1 MFLRVDIDHPYPGQ
15 FQNYISI
22 LLRLS
27 AHKRSRFK
35 NYLEDSK
42 NLCKL
47 LNQYNATATWFPTIL
62 VIPDKELLSLL
73 DKGTHEIG
81 CQFIWHKSEIVRLE
95 RELGRKIRLY
105 VIHGTGTPINKLIWR
120 RLRPPAIKSK
130 EIVSVG
136 FDINFDKLCYRHSPT
151 EILEMFKK
159 SSPKTIVATHPLYMN
174 HQSILSK
181 KGPTLEALSLLLK
194 NGITFEKITFDG

>member
-22 LLRLS
+22 LLGLS
-27 AHKRSRFK
+27 AHKRLRFK

-62 VIPDKELLSLL
+62 VIPDEELLSLL
-73 DKGTHEIG
+73 DKGKHEIG
-81 CQFIWHKSEIVRLE
+81 CQFIWHKSEMVRLE

-120 RLRPPAIKSK
+120 RFRPPAIKSK

-136 FDINFDKLCYRHSPT
+136 FDINFDKLCYGHSPY
-151 EILEMFKK
+151 EILKMFERL
-159 SSPKTIVATHPLYMN
+159 SPKTIVVTHPLYIN
-174 HQSILSK
+174 RQSILSK
-181 KGPTLEALSLLLK
+181 KGPTLEAFYLLFE
-194 NGITFEKITFDG
+194 NGITFEKIKGE

>member
-22 LLRLS
+22 LLGLS
-27 AHKRSRFK
+27 AHKRLRFK

-62 VIPDKELLSLL
+62 VIPDRELMNLL
-73 DKGTHEIG
+73 DEGHHEIG
-81 CQFIWHKSEIVRLE
+81 CQFIWRESEIGKLE
-95 RELGRKIRLY
+95 RELGREIKLY
-105 VIHGTGTPINKLIWR
+105 VIHGTGTRINKIIWR
-120 RLRPPAIKSK
+120 RFRPPAIKSK

-136 FDINFDKLCYRHSPT
+136 FDINFDKLCYGHSPY
-151 EILEMFKK
+151 EILKMFRKL
-159 SSPKTIVATHPLYMN
+159 SPKTIIVTHPLYIN
-174 HQSILSK
+174 HRSLLSK
-181 KGPTLEALSLLLK
+181 KGSTLEALSLLLE
-194 NGITFEKITFDG
+194 NGIMFEKIKI